1 MSSLNKAALI
11 GHLGRDP
18 ETRHLDSGTVVCNFS
33 IATNEKYGDSESTSW
48 HRIVAFG
55 KLAEICQKYLTKGKA
70 VYIEGRI
77 QYREWE
83 DREGNKR
90 TTTEIV
96 AREMVMLGG
105 GDPRPQQPTASKD
118 IEDDDIP
125 F

>member
-70 VYIEGRI
+70 IYIEGRI

-83 DREGNKR
+83 DKDGNKR

-96 AREMVMLGG
+96 ARDMVMLGG
-105 GDPRPQQPTASKD
+105 GDPRPQQPAASMD
-118 IEDDDIP
+118 IKDDDIP

>member
-18 ETRHLDSGTVVCNFS
+18 ETKHLDSGTVVCNFS

-77 QYREWE
+77 QYRQWE
-83 DREGNKR
+83 DKDGAKR

-96 AREMVMLGG
+96 ARDMVMLGG
-105 GDPRPQQPTASKD
+105 GRSQETQEQPEEKYH
-118 IEDDDIP
+118 DDDIP